1 MNIPIYRLPYSKDD
15 IDFVTDHISK
25 ILETG
30 YLTDGGPYVKE
41 FETAWSKFTECQ
53 YSIAVNSCTTALET
67 ILRCVGVSNRSV
79 LVPTYTFYATPMSV
93 INAGGSVIFG
103 DISPKT
109 LSLSLETVEKNVR
122 DDTVAIIMVH
132 VAGIISDEIIKIRKF
147 CDKKNIILIEDAAC
161 AHGAELNQVK
171 AGTLGHVSAF
181 SFHHSKV
188 LTTGEGGMISTD
200 DYDLN
205 VETRIIR
212 AIGLNRSI
220 NNWEV
225 FGQGNNYKMSE
236 ITAALGLLHVKNAEK
251 ILQDR
256 RDLAKFYDKNIEF
269 NSNVSRFIM
278 PPGSISSYYK
288 YVIQVSHPELKDVI
302 RARLENEFEIFLPPN
317 IYDHA
322 CHLQGFSSHPSV
334 LNRDDDFSNSM
345 YMIDH
350 HVCLNMYNGI
360 TDEERVYIVD
370 SLNHVISTL

>member
-1 MNIPIYRLPYSKDD
+1 MNIPVYRLPYSNDD
-15 IDFVTDHISK
+15 IEFAIGHISK
-25 ILETG
+25 ILKSG

-41 FETAWSKFTECQ
+41 FETEWSRFIESQ
-53 YSIAVNSCTTALET
+53 YSVAVNSCTTALET
-67 ILRCVGVSNRSV
+67 ILRCVGVNNRSV

-93 INAGGSVIFG
+93 INAGGKVIFG

-122 DDTVAIIMVH
+122 DDTAAIIMVH
-132 VAGIISDEIIKIRKF
+132 VAGIISDEIVKIRKF
-147 CDKKNIILIEDAAC
+147 CDKKNIVLIEDAAC

-205 VETRIIR
+205 VESRIIR
-212 AIGLNRSI
+212 AIGLNRSV

-225 FGQGNNYKMSE
+225 FSQGNNYKMSE
-236 ITAALGLLHVKNAEK
+236 ITAALGLLHVKNVKE
-251 ILQDR
+251 ILKDR
-256 RDLAKFYDKNIEF
+256 RDLASFYDKNIEF
-269 NSNVSRFIM
+269 NTDISRFKM

-288 YVIQVSHPELKDVI
+288 YVIQVSHPALKDLI
-302 RARLENEFEIFLPPN
+302 RSRLESEFEIFLPPN
-317 IYDHA
+317 IYDHV
-322 CHLQGFSSHPSV
+322 CHLQDFSSHPSV
-334 LNRDDDFSNSM
+334 LNREADFSNSM
-345 YMIDH
+345 HMIDH
-350 HVCLNMYNGI
+350 HICLNMYNGI
-360 TDEERVYIVD
+360 TDEERAYIVD